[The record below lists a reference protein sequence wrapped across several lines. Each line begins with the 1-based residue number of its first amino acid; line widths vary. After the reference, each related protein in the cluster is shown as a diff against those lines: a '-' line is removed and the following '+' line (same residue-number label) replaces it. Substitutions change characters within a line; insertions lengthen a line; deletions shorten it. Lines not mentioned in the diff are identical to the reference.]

1 MDHRMQWLTR
11 DTTQKALALVLT
23 ALLLVGAV
31 LATLD
36 GAGWVALGAAA
47 LAGVAALLAAGTHL
61 RGPTPPAASGETAT
75 TNQPTGGGE
84 LSDALDQAMRF
95 ELDQLEAEIGRQ
107 RGLIAEAV
115 QELGTSF
122 NEMHQIAGRQM
133 ELMTS
138 DLAQEDGDDQAMT
151 HAEVITELTRKSDE
165 TLQMFI
171 DTLVQIS
178 RQSVESAHHMEDM
191 SQHMDGVFKLLDSA
205 GAIAGQ
211 TNLLALNA
219 SIEAARAGEA
229 GRGFSVVADEV
240 RSLSQRSA
248 NFHDDIRAQ
257 IDQARESIN
266 KVHGTVH
273 DMASRD
279 MSKSMGEKERMTRLL
294 RYAQRATDEVEARI
308 REEAELS
315 ERMNQAVATAVRS
328 LQFEDIARQ
337 SLGTAEEAVA
347 HLQELRSILHE
358 ARSTEDARAMAT
370 RVREWRERRQETY
383 HRAVDQ
389 QDMGTGEVE
398 LF

>member
-1 MDHRMQWLTR
+1 MDDRMQWLTR
-11 DTTQKALALVLT
+11 DSAQKGLALALT
-23 ALLLVGAV
+23 ALLLLAAIIAGFYAAWWQALAATTLAGLAAV
-31 LATLD
+31 LA
-36 GAGWVALGAAA
+36 LGIQQ
-47 LAGVAALLAAGTHL
+47 
-61 RGPTPPAASGETAT
+61 RGPTTADTVSDERASPG
-75 TNQPTGGGE
+75 QPTGGSE
-84 LSDALDQAMRF
+84 LSDELDQAMDF
-95 ELDQLEAEIGRQ
+95 ELGQLSAEIGRQ

-115 QELGTSF
+115 KELGTSF
-122 NEMHQIAGRQM
+122 NEMHEIAGRQM

-138 DLAQEDGDDQAMT
+138 DVTEDGDDEGMT
-151 HAEVITELTRKSDE
+151 HAEVIIELTRKSDQ

-248 NFHDDIRAQ
+248 TFHDDIRKQ
-257 IDQARESIN
+257 IDQARESIS

-279 MSKSMGEKERMTRLL
+279 MSESMGEKERITHLFD
-294 RYAQRATDEVEARI
+294 YARRATDELDERI

-315 ERMNQAVATAVRS
+315 ERMNQAVSIAVRS

-337 SLGTAEEAVA
+337 SLGTAEEAVT
-347 HLQELRSILHE
+347 HLQELQGILHE
-358 ARSTEDARAMAT
+358 ARSTEDARAMAQ
-370 RVREWRERRQETY
+370 RVREWRERRQDNY

-389 QDMGTGEVE
+389 QNMATGDVE

>member
-1 MDHRMQWLTR
+1 MDDRMQWLTR
-11 DTTQKALALVLT
+11 DSAQKGLALALT
-23 ALLLVGAV
+23 ALLLLAAIIAGFYAAWWQALAATTLAGLAAV
-31 LATLD
+31 LA
-36 GAGWVALGAAA
+36 LGIQQ
-47 LAGVAALLAAGTHL
+47 
-61 RGPTPPAASGETAT
+61 RGPTTADTVSDERASPG
-75 TNQPTGGGE
+75 QPTGGSE
-84 LSDALDQAMRF
+84 LSDELDQAMDF
-95 ELDQLEAEIGRQ
+95 ELGQLSAEIGRQ

-115 QELGTSF
+115 KELGSSF

-138 DLAQEDGDDQAMT
+138 EVAQDGDDEGMT

-248 NFHDDIRAQ
+248 TFHDDIRKQ
-257 IDQARESIN
+257 IDQARESIS

-279 MSKSMGEKERMTRLL
+279 MNESMGEKERITHLFE
-294 RYAQRATDEVEARI
+294 YARRATDELDERI

-315 ERMNQAVATAVRS
+315 ERMNQAVSIAVRS

-337 SLGTAEEAVA
+337 SLGTAEEAVT
-347 HLQELRSILHE
+347 HLQELQGILHE
-358 ARSTEDARAMAT
+358 ARSTEDARAMAQ
-370 RVREWRERRQETY
+370 RVREWRDRRQENY

-389 QDMGTGEVE
+389 KNMATGDVE

>member
-1 MDHRMQWLTR
+1 MDNRMHWLTR
-11 DTTQKALALVLT
+11 DTTHKGMALALT
-23 ALLLVGAV
+23 TLLLVAAI
-31 LATLD
+31 LAGLN
-36 GAGWVALGAAA
+36 GAGWLALGAAI
-47 LAGVAALLAAGTHL
+47 LAGLAALLTQGIHQ
-61 RGPTPPAASGETAT
+61 RGDTRENAPGETDGAD
-75 TNQPTGGGE
+75 QPTGGGE
-84 LSDALDQAMRF
+84 LSDELDQAMRF
-95 ELDQLEAEIGRQ
+95 ELEQLEGEIGRQ
-107 RGLIAEAV
+107 RGLIADAV
-115 QELGTSF
+115 QELGSSF
-122 NEMHQIAGRQM
+122 NEMHEIAGRQM
-133 ELMTS
+133 ELMTRRTAA
-138 DLAQEDGDDQAMT
+138 DGEDGEDMT

-248 NFHDDIRAQ
+248 TFHDDIRKQ
-257 IDQARESIN
+257 IDQARESIG

-279 MSKSMGEKERMTRLL
+279 MNQSMGEKERIGRLFD
-294 RYAQRATDEVEARI
+294 YAKRATDELDARI
-308 REEAELS
+308 CEEAELS
-315 ERMNQAVATAVRS
+315 ERMNSAVATAVRS

-347 HLQELRSILHE
+347 HLQELQGILHE
-358 ARSTEDARAMAT
+358 ARATEDAHAMAA
-370 RVREWRERRQETY
+370 RVREWRDRRQENY

-389 QDMGTGEVE
+389 QNMGTGDVE

>member
-11 DTTQKALALVLT
+11 DITQKGLTLSLAV
-23 ALLLVGAV
+23 LLLLGAI
-31 LATLD
+31 LAALN
-36 GAGWVALGAAA
+36 GAGWIALGAAI
-47 LAGVAALLAAGTHL
+47 LAGLAALITAGAYL
-61 RGPTPPAASGETAT
+61 RGPAPAAESSADMTAS
-75 TNQPTGGGE
+75 QPTGGSE

-107 RGLIAEAV
+107 RGLIADAV

-122 NEMHQIAGRQM
+122 NEMHQIADRQM

-138 DLAQEDGDDQAMT
+138 DVAREGADGQGMT

-171 DTLVQIS
+171 DTLVEIS

-229 GRGFSVVADEV
+229 GRGFSVVAEEV

-248 NFHDDIRAQ
+248 TFHDDIRAQ
-257 IDQARESIN
+257 IDQARESIK

-279 MSKSMGEKERMTRLL
+279 MNQSMGEKERITRLFA
-294 RYAQRATDEVEARI
+294 YAQRATDELEDRI

-383 HRAVDQ
+383 HRAVNQ
-389 QDMGTGEVE
+389 QNMGTGDVE

>member
-1 MDHRMQWLTR
+1 MDDRMQWLTR
-11 DTTQKALALVLT
+11 DTIQQGLALSLAV
-23 ALLLVGAV
+23 LLLLGVILAAV
-31 LATLD
+31 N

-47 LAGVAALLAAGTHL
+47 LAGLAALLAWGVYL
-61 RGPTPPAASGETAT
+61 RGPAPAATSAETAT
-75 TNQPTGGGE
+75 ASQPTGGGE

-107 RGLIAEAV
+107 RGLIADAV

-138 DLAQEDGDDQAMT
+138 DAAQEDDGSQGMT

-171 DTLVQIS
+171 DTLVEIS

-248 NFHDDIRAQ
+248 TFHDDIRAQ

-279 MSKSMGEKERMTRLL
+279 MSDSMGEKERITRLFA
-294 RYAQRATDEVEARI
+294 YAQRATDELEDRI

-389 QDMGTGEVE
+389 QNMGTGDVE

>member
-1 MDHRMQWLTR
+1 MDDRMQWLTR
-11 DTTQKALALVLT
+11 DATLKGLALALT
-23 ALLLVGAV
+23 ALLLIAAIGAG
-31 LATLD
+31 LN
-36 GAGWVALGAAA
+36 GAGWAALGSMI
-47 LAGVAALLAAGTHL
+47 LAGPAILLVAGLHWRGRVAG
-61 RGPTPPAASGETAT
+61 PEPGESTVGD
-75 TNQPTGGGE
+75 QPTGGGE
-84 LSDALDQAMRF
+84 LSDELDQAMRF
-95 ELDQLEAEIGRQ
+95 ELEQLEGEIGRQ
-107 RGLIAEAV
+107 RGLIADAV
-115 QELGTSF
+115 QELGSSF
-122 NEMHQIAGRQM
+122 NEMHEIAGRQT

-138 DLAQEDGDDQAMT
+138 DVAREGDDDQDMT

-165 TLQMFI
+165 TLQMLI

-178 RQSVESAHHMEDM
+178 RQSVESAHHIEDM

-240 RSLSQRSA
+240 RTLSQRSA
-248 NFHDDIRAQ
+248 TFHDDIRKQ
-257 IDQARESIN
+257 IDQARESIS

-279 MSKSMGEKERMTRLL
+279 MSDSMSEKERMARLL
-294 RYAQRATDEVEARI
+294 AYAQRATDELDARI
-308 REEAELS
+308 REEADLS
-315 ERMNQAVATAVRS
+315 ARMNDAVATAVRS

-347 HLQELRSILHE
+347 HLQELRAILHE
-358 ARSTEDARAMAT
+358 TRATEDAHAMAA
-370 RVREWRERRQETY
+370 RVREWRNRRQENY
-383 HRAVDQ
+383 HRTVDQ
-389 QDMGTGEVE
+389 QNMGTGDVE

>member
-1 MDHRMQWLTR
+1 MDDRMQWLTR
-11 DTTQKALALVLT
+11 DSAQKGLALALT
-23 ALLLVGAV
+23 ALLLLAAIIAGFYAAWWQALAATTLAGLAAV
-31 LATLD
+31 LA
-36 GAGWVALGAAA
+36 LGIQQ
-47 LAGVAALLAAGTHL
+47 
-61 RGPTPPAASGETAT
+61 RGPTTADTVSDERASPG
-75 TNQPTGGGE
+75 QPTGGSE
-84 LSDALDQAMRF
+84 LSDELDQAMDF
-95 ELDQLEAEIGRQ
+95 ELGQLSAEIGRQ

-115 QELGTSF
+115 KELGSSF

-138 DLAQEDGDDQAMT
+138 EVAQDGDDEGMT

-248 NFHDDIRAQ
+248 TFHDDIRKQ
-257 IDQARESIN
+257 IDQARESIS

-279 MSKSMGEKERMTRLL
+279 MNESMGEKERITHLFE
-294 RYAQRATDEVEARI
+294 YARRATDELDERI

-315 ERMNQAVATAVRS
+315 ERMNQAVSIAVRS

-337 SLGTAEEAVA
+337 SLVTAEEAVT
-347 HLQELRSILHE
+347 HLQELQGILHE
-358 ARSTEDARAMAT
+358 ARSTEDARAMAQ
-370 RVREWRERRQETY
+370 RVREWRDRRQENY

-389 QDMGTGEVE
+389 QNMATGDVE

>member
-1 MDHRMQWLTR
+1 MDDRMQWLTR
-11 DTTQKALALVLT
+11 DSAHKALALVLT
-23 ALLLVGAV
+23 ALLL
-31 LATLD
+31 LAAII
-36 GAGWVALGAAA
+36 AGFSAAWWQALAAA
-47 LAGVAALLAAGTHL
+47 ILAGLAALLALGIQQ
-61 RGPTPPAASGETAT
+61 RGPTSADTASDECASPG
-75 TNQPTGGGE
+75 QPTGGRE
-84 LSDALDQAMRF
+84 LSDELDQAMDF
-95 ELDQLEAEIGRQ
+95 ELGQLSAEIGRQ

-115 QELGTSF
+115 KELGSSF
-122 NEMHQIAGRQM
+122 NEMHEIAGRQT
-133 ELMTS
+133 ELMS
-138 DLAQEDGDDQAMT
+138 RDASQGNNAEDMT
-151 HAEVITELTRKSDE
+151 NAEVITELTRKSDE

-248 NFHDDIRAQ
+248 TFHDDIRKQ
-257 IDQARESIN
+257 IDQARESIG

-279 MSKSMGEKERMTRLL
+279 MSDTMGEKERISHLFE
-294 RYAQRATDEVEARI
+294 YARRATDELDERI

-315 ERMNQAVATAVRS
+315 ERMHQAVAIAIRS

-337 SLGTAEEAVA
+337 SLGTAEEAVT
-347 HLQELRSILHE
+347 HLQELQGILHE
-358 ARSTEDARAMAT
+358 ARSTEDARAMAQ
-370 RVREWRERRQETY
+370 RVREWRERRQENY

-389 QDMGTGEVE
+389 QNMATGDVE

>member
-1 MDHRMQWLTR
+1 MDDRMQWLTR
-11 DTTQKALALVLT
+11 DSAQKALALVLT
-23 ALLLVGAV
+23 ALLL
-31 LATLD
+31 LAAII
-36 GAGWVALGAAA
+36 AGFSAAWWQALAAA
-47 LAGVAALLAAGTHL
+47 ILAGLAALLALGIQQ
-61 RGPTPPAASGETAT
+61 RGPTTADT
-75 TNQPTGGGE
+75 VSDERATPGQPTGGSE
-84 LSDALDQAMRF
+84 LSDELDQAMDF
-95 ELDQLEAEIGRQ
+95 ELGQLSAEIGRQ

-115 QELGTSF
+115 KELGTSF
-122 NEMHQIAGRQM
+122 NEMHEIAGRQT

-138 DLAQEDGDDQAMT
+138 DVTEDGDDEGMT
-151 HAEVITELTRKSDE
+151 HAEVIIELTRKSDQ

-248 NFHDDIRAQ
+248 TFHDDIRKQ
-257 IDQARESIN
+257 IDQARESIS

-279 MSKSMGEKERMTRLL
+279 MSESMGEKERITHLFE
-294 RYAQRATDEVEARI
+294 YARRATDELDERI

-315 ERMNQAVATAVRS
+315 ERMNQAVALAVRS

-337 SLGTAEEAVA
+337 SLGTAEEAVT
-347 HLQELRSILHE
+347 HLQELQGILHE
-358 ARSTEDARAMAT
+358 ARSTEDARAMAQ
-370 RVREWRERRQETY
+370 RVREWRDRRQENY

-389 QDMGTGEVE
+389 QNMGTGEVE

>member
-1 MDHRMQWLTR
+1 MDDRMQWLTR
-11 DTTQKALALVLT
+11 DSVQKALALALT
-23 ALLLVGAV
+23 ALLL
-31 LATLD
+31 LAAIIT
-36 GAGWVALGAAA
+36 GFSAAWWQALGAVIM
-47 LAGVAALLAAGTHL
+47 AGLAALLTLGIHQRERAA
-61 RGPTPPAASGETAT
+61 TAT
-75 TNQPTGGGE
+75 TSGKETRPGQPTGGSE
-84 LSDALDQAMRF
+84 LSDELDQAMDF
-95 ELDQLEAEIGRQ
+95 ELGQLSAEIGRQ

-115 QELGTSF
+115 KDLGSSF
-122 NEMHQIAGRQM
+122 NEMHEIAARQM
-133 ELMTS
+133 ELMTN
-138 DLAQEDGDDQAMT
+138 DIAQGNGDQEMTQAQI
-151 HAEVITELTRKSDE
+151 ITELTRKSDE

-171 DTLVQIS
+171 DTLVEIS

-240 RSLSQRSA
+240 RTLSQRSA
-248 NFHDDIRAQ
+248 TFHDDIRKQ
-257 IDQARESIN
+257 IDQARESIV

-279 MSKSMGEKERMTRLL
+279 MSDTMGEKERITELFE
-294 RYAQRATDEVEARI
+294 YAQRSTDELDARI

-315 ERMNQAVATAVRS
+315 ERMNQAVSIAVRS

-337 SLGTAEEAVA
+337 SLGTADEAVA
-347 HLQELRSILHE
+347 HLQELQGILHE
-358 ARSTEDARAMAT
+358 ARSTEDARAMAQ
-370 RVREWRERRQETY
+370 RVHEWRERRQENY

-389 QDMGTGEVE
+389 QNMATGDVE

>member
-1 MDHRMQWLTR
+1 MENPLSRLANIR
-11 DTTQKALALVLT
+11 TQIGLVIVLI
-23 ALLLVGAV
+23 ALLLLATVAFALRSPPLLV
-31 LATLD
+31 LAPL
-36 GAGWVALGAAA
+36 ALTV
-47 LAGVAALLAAGTHL
+47 LAGLLGVGL
-61 RGPTPPAASGETAT
+61 YRRLQEEQAASEQQSLRSTAT
-75 TNQPTGGGE
+75 SGGAE
-84 LSDALDQAMRF
+84 LSDELEQAMNF
-95 ELDQLEAEIGRQ
+95 ELEQLEAEIGRQ

-115 QELGTSF
+115 QQLGTSF
-122 NEMHQIAGRQM
+122 NEMHEITERQM
-133 ELMTS
+133 HLMS
-138 DLAQEDGDDQAMT
+138 DNIGDEGGGGWTQT
-151 HAEVITELTRKSDE
+151 QVITELTQKSDQ

-191 SQHMDGVFKLLDSA
+191 SEHMDGVFKLLDSA
-205 GAIAGQ
+205 GEIAGQ

-229 GRGFSVVADEV
+229 GRGFSVVAEEV

-248 NFHDDIRAQ
+248 TFHDDIRKQ
-257 IDQARESIN
+257 IDRARESIR

-279 MSKSMGEKERMTRLL
+279 MNDSMSEKERITQLFA
-294 RYAQRATDEVEARI
+294 YAQRASDDLDQRL

-315 ERMNQAVATAVRS
+315 ERMNQAVSTAVRS

-337 SLGTAEEAVA
+337 SLGTAEEALN
-347 HLQELRSILHE
+347 HLQELQAILHE
-358 ARSTEDARAMAT
+358 AHSTEDARAMAE
-370 RVREWRERRQETY
+370 RVRDWRARRQESY

-389 QDMGTGEVE
+389 QDMGAGDVE

>member
-1 MDHRMQWLTR
+1 MEDRMQWLSRHSTHLTLAAVLAGLLLLAAIALLAGGR
-11 DTTQKALALVLT
+11 PGTAVAALVLALV
-23 ALLLVGAV
+23 AGLL
-31 LATLD
+31 
-36 GAGWVALGAAA
+36 ALG
-47 LAGVAALLAAGTHL
+47 LLRQGHND
-61 RGPTPPAASGETAT
+61 GPRREDAT
-75 TNQPTGGGE
+75 TEAETGGAE
-84 LSDALDQAMRF
+84 LSDELDQAMNF
-95 ELDQLEAEIGRQ
+95 ELEQIELELGRQ
-107 RGLIAEAV
+107 RGLIAQAV
-115 QELGTSF
+115 EDLGSSF
-122 NEMHQIAGRQM
+122 NEMHEIAGRQM
-133 ELMTS
+133 ELMSS
-138 DLAQEDGDDQAMT
+138 DINQDDGNEAMT

-178 RQSVESAHHMEDM
+178 RQSVESAHHIEDM

-248 NFHDDIRAQ
+248 TFHDDIRKQ
-257 IDQARESIN
+257 IDEARESIR

-279 MSKSMGEKERMTRLL
+279 MNESMGEKERITRLFE
-294 RYAQRATDEVEARI
+294 YAQRATAEMDRRI

-315 ERMNQAVATAVRS
+315 ERMNGAVSIAVRS

-337 SLGTAEEAVA
+337 SLGTAEEAVT
-347 HLQELRSILHE
+347 HLQELRGILHE
-358 ARSTEDARAMAT
+358 ARSTEDARAMAA
-370 RVREWRERRQETY
+370 RVRAWRDQRQETY
-383 HRAVDQ
+383 HRAVSQESLGSGD
-389 QDMGTGEVE
+389 VE